1 MSKHKIYLDNCVY
14 NRPFDDKEQLT
25 VRMEAEA
32 KLKIQEDIRNGLHEL
47 VWSYMNEYENNDNP
61 YEDKKESIQIW
72 EHIAQYVYPPNER
85 VLERGTK
92 IQHNNI
98 RPKDSLNLACAIESE
113 CQYFITT
120 DIPLLKKA
128 VLFTEI
134 KIINPIDFIRAMEEE
149 NGSGN

>member
-1 MSKHKIYLDNCVY
+1 MSKHRIYLDNCVY

-32 KLKIQEDIRNGLHEL
+32 KLKIQEEIRNGVHDLA
-47 VWSYMNEYENNDNP
+47 WSYMNEYENNDNP
-61 YEDKKESIQIW
+61 YEDKKQAIQIW
-72 EHIAQYVYPPNER
+72 EHIARYICTPNAR
-85 VLERGTK
+85 VLEKGTQ

-98 RPKDSLNLACAIESE
+98 KPKDSLNLACAIVSE

-120 DIPLLKKA
+120 DIPLLRKA
-128 VLFTEI
+128 GLFSEI
-134 KIINPIDFIRAMEEE
+134 RIINPIDFVREMEEE